1 MVPPRTATAREKA
14 TLEGATAAAPPS
26 AAGPAPDDSLES
38 RAREALVEWLT
49 KEHPAPGQPVPVR
62 EFARRLGMS
71 RTPVRSAV
79 GRLYERGLLA
89 YDATAGFTV
98 AIPSLSSLYELF
110 ELRLMLESHAL
121 RLFAE
126 RTDREP
132 PARLRELVDEA
143 QELARLSLEDHA
155 HYIGFR
161 ENDSRFHRA
170 LVELGGLPRLLAL
183 HDDLHLSIHVT
194 RTGME
199 APITASR
206 LNAAVA
212 EHRAVVDALE
222 SGDRL
227 GARDLLE
234 THILRVRDQ
243 TIAFLARPR
252 M

>member
-1 MVPPRTATAREKA
+1 MTPPKAASARQEP
-14 TLEGATAAAPPS
+14 APPT
-26 AAGPAPDDSLES
+26 APASEESLES
-38 RAREALVEWLT
+38 RARQALVDWLT

-89 YDATAGFTV
+89 YDPVAGFTV
-98 AIPSLSSLYELF
+98 AIPSLSSIYELF

-121 RLFAE
+121 RLFAD
-126 RTDREP
+126 RTDLETP
-132 PARLRELVDEA
+132 TRLRELVDEA
-143 QELARLSLEDHA
+143 DDLARLSIEDHTR
-155 HYIGFR
+155 YIDFR
-161 ENDSRFHRA
+161 ENDGRFHRA
-170 LVELGGLPRLLAL
+170 MVELGGLPRLLEL

-206 LNAAVA
+206 LNTAVS

-222 SGDRL
+222 RGDRQA
-227 GARDLLE
+227 ARDLLE
-234 THILRVRDQ
+234 AHILRVRDQ

-252 M
+252 I

>member
-1 MVPPRTATAREKA
+1 MIPPRTASAQ
-14 TLEGATAAAPPS
+14 EGSASASDAP
-26 AAGPAPDDSLES
+26 GPEESLES
-38 RAREALVEWLT
+38 RARRALVDWLT

-110 ELRLMLESHAL
+110 ELRLMLESHSL

-126 RTDREP
+126 RTDRET
-132 PARLRELVDEA
+132 PAQLRELVDEA
-143 QELARLSLEDHA
+143 QELAGPSLKDPER
-155 HYIGFR
+155 YIEFR

-170 LVELGGLPRLLAL
+170 LVELGGLPMLLEMHA
-183 HDDLHLSIHVT
+183 DLHLSIHVT

-206 LNAAVA
+206 LNTAVA
-212 EHRAVVDALE
+212 EHRAIVDALE

-227 GARDLLE
+227 AARDLLE
-234 THILRVRDQ
+234 AHILRVRDQ

>member
-1 MVPPRTATAREKA
+1 MPEPS
-14 TLEGATAAAPPS
+14 LEE
-26 AAGPAPDDSLES
+26 SLES
-38 RAREALVEWLT
+38 RASRAIMEWLT
-49 KEHPAPGQPVPVR
+49 KENPAPGQAVPVR

-89 YDATAGFTV
+89 YDASVGFTV

-143 QELARLSLEDHA
+143 EALAAQALADPGRYTE
-155 HYIGFR
+155 FR
-161 ENDSRFHRA
+161 ENDTRFHREIVK
-170 LVELGGLPRLLAL
+170 LGSLPMLLEL
-183 HDDLHLSIHVT
+183 HEDLHLSIHVT
-194 RTGME
+194 RAGME

-206 LNAAVA
+206 LNIAVE

-222 SGDRL
+222 SGDRMR
-227 GARDLLE
+227 ARDLLE
-234 THILRVRDQ
+234 AHILRVRDQ

>member
-1 MVPPRTATAREKA
+1 MIRPR
-14 TLEGATAAAPPS
+14 
-26 AAGPAPDDSLES
+26 AAG
-38 RAREALVEWLT
+38 AREAESPAPEPGPAESLETRARTAIVEWLT
-49 KEHPAPGQPVPVR
+49 KENPAPGQAVPVR

-89 YDATAGFTV
+89 YDASVGFTV

-110 ELRLMLESHAL
+110 ELRLMLESHSL

-126 RTDREP
+126 RTDRQV

-143 QELARLSLEDHA
+143 AELARLSLEDPSR
-155 HYIGFR
+155 YGEFR
-161 ENDSRFHRA
+161 ENDARFHRE
-170 LVELGGLPRLLAL
+170 LVRLGSLPMLLEL
-183 HDDLHLSIHVT
+183 HDDLHLSLHVT
-194 RTGME
+194 RAGME

-206 LNAAVA
+206 LDMAVA

-222 SGDRL
+222 GGDRTR
-227 GARDLLE
+227 ARDLLE
-234 THILRVRDQ
+234 AHILRVRDQ
-243 TIAFLARPR
+243 MIAFLARPR

>member
-1 MVPPRTATAREKA
+1 MNPPRTAAAHED
-14 TLEGATAAAPPS
+14 AAAS
-26 AAGPAPDDSLES
+26 AAPRPDESLES
-38 RAREALVEWLT
+38 RARQALVDWLT
-49 KEHPAPGQPVPVR
+49 KEHPSPGQPVPVR

-110 ELRLMLESHAL
+110 ELRLMLESHSL

-126 RTDREP
+126 RTDLEP
-132 PARLRELVDEA
+132 PAKLRELVDEA
-143 QELARLSLEDHA
+143 EELGRLSLKDHSR
-155 HYIGFR
+155 YIEFR
-161 ENDSRFHRA
+161 DNDSRFHRA
-170 LVELGGLPRLLAL
+170 IVELGGLPRLLEL

-194 RTGME
+194 RAGME

-206 LNAAVA
+206 LDTAVA

-222 SGDRL
+222 AGDRL
-227 GARDLLE
+227 RARDLLE
-234 THILRVRDQ
+234 AHVLRVRDQ

>member
-1 MVPPRTATAREKA
+1 MTPPKAASARPEPA
-14 TLEGATAAAPPS
+14 SPS
-26 AAGPAPDDSLES
+26 TSSSTSPASEESLETQ
-38 RAREALVEWLT
+38 ARKALVDWLT

-89 YDATAGFTV
+89 YDPVAGFTV
-98 AIPSLSSLYELF
+98 AIPSLSSIYELF

-143 QELARLSLEDHA
+143 DELARESVADHTR
-155 HYIGFR
+155 YIDFR

-170 LVELGGLPRLLAL
+170 MVELGGLPRLLEL

-199 APITASR
+199 APITAAR
-206 LNAAVA
+206 LNTAVA

-222 SGDRL
+222 RGDRQA
-227 GARDLLE
+227 ARDLLE
-234 THILRVRDQ
+234 AHILRVRDQ
-243 TIAFLARPR
+243 TIAFLARPTI
-252 M
+252 

>member
-1 MVPPRTATAREKA
+1 MTPPRTA
-14 TLEGATAAAPPS
+14 AAQK
-26 AAGPAPDDSLES
+26 GPASASGPPDSEESLEA
-38 RAREALVEWLT
+38 RARQALVDWLT
-49 KEHPAPGQPVPVR
+49 KENPAPGQPVPVR

-89 YDATAGFTV
+89 YEPTAGFTV

-110 ELRLMLESHAL
+110 ELRLMLESHSL

-126 RTDREP
+126 RTDRES

-143 QELARLSLEDHA
+143 EVLAQASLADHSR
-155 HYIGFR
+155 YIEFR

-170 LVELGGLPRLLAL
+170 LVELGGLPRLLEL

-206 LNAAVA
+206 LGTAVA

-227 GARDLLE
+227 AARDLLE
-234 THILRVRDQ
+234 AHIMRVRDQ

>member
-1 MVPPRTATAREKA
+1 MNPPRTAAAHED
-14 TLEGATAAAPPS
+14 AAAS
-26 AAGPAPDDSLES
+26 AGPGTDESLES
-38 RAREALVEWLT
+38 RARQALVDWLT
-49 KEHPAPGQPVPVR
+49 KEHPSPGQPVPVR

-110 ELRLMLESHAL
+110 ELRLMLESHSL
-121 RLFAE
+121 RLFSE
-126 RTDREP
+126 RTDLAP
-132 PARLRELVDEA
+132 PAKLRELVNEA
-143 QELARLSLEDHA
+143 EELGRLSLKDHSR
-155 HYIGFR
+155 YIEFR
-161 ENDSRFHRA
+161 DNDSRFHRA
-170 LVELGGLPRLLAL
+170 IVELGGLPRLLEL

-194 RTGME
+194 RAGME

-206 LNAAVA
+206 LNTAVA

-222 SGDRL
+222 HGDRL
-227 GARDLLE
+227 AARDLLE
-234 THILRVRDQ
+234 AHILRIRDQ

>member
-1 MVPPRTATAREKA
+1 MNPPRTAAAHED
-14 TLEGATAAAPPS
+14 AAAS
-26 AAGPAPDDSLES
+26 AGPGQDESLES
-38 RAREALVEWLT
+38 RARQALVDWLT
-49 KEHPAPGQPVPVR
+49 KEHPSPGQPVPVR

-89 YDATAGFTV
+89 YDTTAGFTV

-110 ELRLMLESHAL
+110 ELRLMLESHSL
-121 RLFAE
+121 RLFSE
-126 RTDREP
+126 RTDLEP
-132 PARLRELVDEA
+132 PAKLRELVDEA
-143 QELARLSLEDHA
+143 EELGRLSLKDHSR
-155 HYIGFR
+155 YIEFR
-161 ENDSRFHRA
+161 DNDSRFHRA
-170 LVELGGLPRLLAL
+170 IVELGGLPRLLEL

-194 RTGME
+194 RAGME

-206 LNAAVA
+206 LNTAVA

-222 SGDRL
+222 RGDRL
-227 GARDLLE
+227 AARDLLE
-234 THILRVRDQ
+234 AHILRIRDQ